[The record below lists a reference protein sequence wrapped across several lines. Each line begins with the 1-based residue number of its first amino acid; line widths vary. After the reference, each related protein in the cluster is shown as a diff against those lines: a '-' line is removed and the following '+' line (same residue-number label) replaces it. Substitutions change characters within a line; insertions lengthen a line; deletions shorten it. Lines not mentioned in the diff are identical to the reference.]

1 MNDLLS
7 ASSLFLAVIGL
18 LYSSWYNEI
27 KNAENLIP
35 EKHKDDRKKS
45 TNIVSTTYHNRA
57 LPLALATSILTL
69 ILLPD
74 LIKIIIEAVNRII
87 SYGFKSFINYNAV
100 KLMYFAISIT
110 TIGLAF
116 HTINLTRKIR
126 SRWKEMLK

>member
-27 KNAENLIP
+27 KKTIDLIP
-35 EKHKDDRKKS
+35 EEHLEDRKKS
-45 TNIVSTTYHNRA
+45 IKTASTVYHTRA

-74 LIKIIIEAVNRII
+74 FIKILIEAIDSLI
-87 SYGFKSFINYNAV
+87 SIGLKSYKNYNAV
-100 KLMYFAISIT
+100 KLMYFAIFIT
-110 TIGLAF
+110 TLGLSC
-116 HTINLTRKIR
+116 HTINLSRKIY
-126 SRWKEMLK
+126 SKWKKMLR